1 MASGTLRCNCER
13 KEVTC
18 LSSEPVSHMFKLVAL
33 GDGAVGKT
41 SCIKRYTEDSF
52 SEKYIMTIGTTFA
65 LKTVEVTSPTG
76 SKVTARVVL
85 WDLAGQPTYNE
96 LRRRYMAGASMAIIV
111 YDVTRPQT
119 FLDIG
124 EWFTKFI
131 TVCPNA
137 VVAVVANKIDR
148 PDRLVPHE
156 AGQMVQKW
164 LDVFHYETSAKT
176 GENVNTL
183 FTDLVLRAM
192 EKQRQLG
199 PISTTDASAEAI
211 RTTRPSKIA

>member
-1 MASGTLRCNCER
+1 M
-13 KEVTC
+13 KEITGIGYSVANDM
-18 LSSEPVSHMFKLVAL
+18 SSVSHMFKLVAL

-41 SCIKRYTEDSF
+41 SCIRRYTEDSF
-52 SEKYIMTIGTTFA
+52 SERYIATIGTTFA
-65 LKTVEVTSPTG
+65 LKTLDVDLPSG
-76 SKVTARVVL
+76 STVTARVVL

-124 EWFTKFI
+124 DWFTRFI

-148 PDRLVPHE
+148 EDKLVPSE
-156 AGQMVQKW
+156 AGTMVQEW
-164 LDVFHYETSAKT
+164 LDVMHYETSAKT
-176 GENVNTL
+176 GENVNDL
-183 FTDLVLRAM
+183 FTTLVTKAI
-192 EKQRQLG
+192 EKQQEMGPLDQGMTPPPRPFRLG
-199 PISTTDASAEAI
+199 V
-211 RTTRPSKIA
+211 

>member
-1 MASGTLRCNCER
+1 MAADEI
-13 KEVTC
+13 
-18 LSSEPVSHMFKLVAL
+18 SHMFKLVAL

-41 SCIKRYTEDSF
+41 SCIKRYTEGSF
-52 SEKYIMTIGTTFA
+52 SERYIMTIGTTFA
-65 LKTVEVTSPTG
+65 LKTVEVDMVDSG
-76 SKVTARVVL
+76 RATARVVL

-137 VVAVVANKIDR
+137 VVAVIANKIDR
-148 PDRLVPHE
+148 SDRLVPPE
-156 AGQMVQKW
+156 AGEMITKW
-164 LDVFHYETSAKT
+164 LGVLHYETSAKT
-176 GENVNTL
+176 GENVDD
-183 FTDLVLRAM
+183 FFEDLVTQAIQ
-192 EKQRQLG
+192 KQKEHG
-199 PISTTDASAEAI
+199 PLDPTFQGSHAQ
-211 RTTRPSKIA
+211 KMV

>member
-1 MASGTLRCNCER
+1 
-13 KEVTC
+13 
-18 LSSEPVSHMFKLVAL
+18 MFKLVAL

-41 SCIKRYTEDSF
+41 SCIRRYTEDSF
-52 SEKYIMTIGTTFA
+52 SERYIATIGTTFA
-65 LKTVEVTSPTG
+65 LKTVDVTMPDG
-76 SKVTARVVL
+76 NKITARVVL

-148 PDRLVPHE
+148 QDRLVPPA
-156 AGQMVQKW
+156 AGDMITKW
-164 LDVFHYETSAKT
+164 LDVLHFETSAKS
-176 GENVNTL
+176 GENINEL
-183 FTDLVLRAM
+183 FTDLVTRAIERQRDLKLGDPLRSPDPT
-192 EKQRQLG
+192 KPFKLG
-199 PISTTDASAEAI
+199 V
-211 RTTRPSKIA
+211 

>member
-1 MASGTLRCNCER
+1 MTADNI
-13 KEVTC
+13 
-18 LSSEPVSHMFKLVAL
+18 SHMFKLVAL

-41 SCIKRYTEDSF
+41 SCIRRYTEGSF
-52 SEKYIMTIGTTFA
+52 SDRYIMTIGTTFA
-65 LKTVEVTSPTG
+65 LKTVEVDTPDKSNV
-76 SKVTARVVL
+76 KARVVL

-124 EWFTKFI
+124 EWYTKFV

-148 PDRLVPHE
+148 ADRLVPVE
-156 AGQMVQKW
+156 AGEMIYKW
-164 LDVFHYETSAKT
+164 LDVRHYETSAKT
-176 GENVNTL
+176 GENINDM
-183 FTDLVLRAM
+183 FTDLVVRSID
-192 EKQRQLG
+192 KQRELG
-199 PISTTDASAEAI
+199 ALGSMAAGPDTHKTV
-211 RTTRPSKIA
+211 

>member
-1 MASGTLRCNCER
+1 MLKC
-13 KEVTC
+13 
-18 LSSEPVSHMFKLVAL
+18 VAL
-33 GDGAVGKT
+33 GNGAVGKT
-41 SCIKRYTEDSF
+41 SCIRRYTEDTF
-52 SEKYIMTIGTTFA
+52 SERYIATIGTTFA
-65 LKTVEVTSPTG
+65 LKTLDVDLPTG
-76 SKVTARVVL
+76 SQVTARVVL

-96 LRRRYMAGASMAIIV
+96 LRRRYMAGATMAIIV

-124 EWFTKFI
+124 EWYTKFI

-148 PDRLVPHE
+148 PDRLVPPE
-156 AGQMVQKW
+156 AGNMVKNW

-183 FTDLVLRAM
+183 FTDLVTKAIM
-192 EKQRQLG
+192 KQKELG
-199 PISTTDASAEAI
+199 SFDSTLPGSQ
-211 RTTRPSKIA
+211 PPKPFKLGV

>member
-1 MASGTLRCNCER
+1 
-13 KEVTC
+13 
-18 LSSEPVSHMFKLVAL
+18 MFKLVAL

-41 SCIKRYTEDSF
+41 SCIRRYTEDSF
-52 SEKYIMTIGTTFA
+52 SERYIATIGTTFA
-65 LKTVEVTSPTG
+65 LKTLDVDLPSG

-124 EWFTKFI
+124 EWYTKFI

-148 PDRLVPHE
+148 PDRLVPPE
-156 AGQMVQKW
+156 AGEMVKNW

-176 GENVNTL
+176 GENVTTL
-183 FTDLVLRAM
+183 FTDLVTKAIA
-192 EKQRQLG
+192 KQQEIG
-199 PISTTDASAEAI
+199 PLDATLSAVSA
-211 RTTRPSKIA
+211 PKPFKFDV

>member
-1 MASGTLRCNCER
+1 
-13 KEVTC
+13 
-18 LSSEPVSHMFKLVAL
+18 MFKLVAL

-52 SEKYIMTIGTTFA
+52 SERYIATIGTTFA
-65 LKTVEVTSPTG
+65 LKTLDVVLPSG
-76 SKVTARVVL
+76 STVKARVVL

-124 EWFTKFI
+124 EWYTKFI

-148 PDRLVPHE
+148 EDRLVPPE
-156 AGQMVQKW
+156 AANMVTQW
-164 LDVFHYETSAKT
+164 LGVLHYETSAKT
-176 GENVNTL
+176 GENINPL
-183 FTDLVLRAM
+183 FTDLATRAIL
-192 EKQRQLG
+192 KQQEFGPLDSMPGTQPPKPFKLG
-199 PISTTDASAEAI
+199 V
-211 RTTRPSKIA
+211 

>member
-1 MASGTLRCNCER
+1 
-13 KEVTC
+13 
-18 LSSEPVSHMFKLVAL
+18 MFKLVAL

-41 SCIKRYTEDSF
+41 SCIRRYTEGSF
-52 SEKYIMTIGTTFA
+52 NDRYIATIGTTFA
-65 LKTVEVTSPTG
+65 LKTLDVDLSTG

-85 WDLAGQPTYNE
+85 WDLAGQPTYSE

-124 EWFTKFI
+124 EWYTKFV

-148 PDRLVPHE
+148 PDRLVPTE
-156 AGQMVQKW
+156 AGNMVKNW

-176 GENVNTL
+176 GENVSTL
-183 FTDLVLRAM
+183 FTDLVTKAIA
-192 EKQRQLG
+192 KQQELG
-199 PISTTDASAEAI
+199 PLDSSFAGTQ
-211 RTTRPSKIA
+211 PPKPFKLGV

>member
-1 MASGTLRCNCER
+1 
-13 KEVTC
+13 
-18 LSSEPVSHMFKLVAL
+18 MFKLVAL

-41 SCIKRYTEDSF
+41 SCIRRYTEDSF
-52 SEKYIMTIGTTFA
+52 SERYIATIGTTFA
-65 LKTVEVTSPTG
+65 LKTVDVTMPDG
-76 SKVTARVVL
+76 NRVTARVVL

-148 PDRLVPHE
+148 QDRLVPPA
-156 AGQMVQKW
+156 AGDMITKW
-164 LDVFHYETSAKT
+164 LDVLHFETSAKS
-176 GENVNTL
+176 GENINEL
-183 FTDLVLRAM
+183 FTDLVTRAIERQRELRLSDPSRSPDPT
-192 EKQRQLG
+192 KPFKLG
-199 PISTTDASAEAI
+199 V
-211 RTTRPSKIA
+211 

>member
-1 MASGTLRCNCER
+1 MAA
-13 KEVTC
+13 
-18 LSSEPVSHMFKLVAL
+18 EPVSHMFKLVAL

-41 SCIKRYTEDSF
+41 SCIKRYTEDHF
-52 SEKYIMTIGTTFA
+52 SERYIATIGTTFA
-65 LKTVEVTSPTG
+65 LKNVEVTMPGG
-76 SKVTARVVL
+76 SEVHARLVL

-96 LRRRYMAGASMAIIV
+96 LRRRYMAGAAMAVIV

-124 EWFTKFI
+124 EWYTKFI

-148 PDRLVPHE
+148 PDRLVPVA
-156 AGQMVQKW
+156 AGDMIKNW

-176 GENVNTL
+176 GENVTTL
-183 FTDLVLRAM
+183 FTDLVTLAI
-192 EKQRQLG
+192 EKQQEMGQGAFQGMQSPG
-199 PISTTDASAEAI
+199 PF
-211 RTTRPSKIA
+211 KIT

>member
-1 MASGTLRCNCER
+1 MY
-13 KEVTC
+13 
-18 LSSEPVSHMFKLVAL
+18 KLVAL

-41 SCIKRYTEDSF
+41 SCIRRYTEDSF
-52 SEKYIMTIGTTFA
+52 SDRYIATIGTTFA
-65 LKTVEVTSPTG
+65 LKTLDVDLPTG
-76 SKVTARVVL
+76 SKVTARIVL

-124 EWFTKFI
+124 EWYTKFV

-148 PDRLVPHE
+148 PDRLVPTE
-156 AGQMVQKW
+156 AGNMVKNW

-176 GENVNTL
+176 GENVNKL
-183 FTDLVLRAM
+183 FTDLVTKAIA
-192 EKQRQLG
+192 KQQEMGPMDSAFGGAQPPKPFKLG
-199 PISTTDASAEAI
+199 V
-211 RTTRPSKIA
+211 

>member
-1 MASGTLRCNCER
+1 
-13 KEVTC
+13 
-18 LSSEPVSHMFKLVAL
+18 MFKLVAL

-41 SCIKRYTEDSF
+41 SCIRRYTEDSF
-52 SEKYIMTIGTTFA
+52 SERYIATIGTTFA
-65 LKTVEVTSPTG
+65 LKTIDVDLPTG
-76 SKVTARVVL
+76 STVTARVVL

-124 EWFTKFI
+124 EWYTKLI

-148 PDRLVPHE
+148 PDRLVPPE
-156 AGQMVQKW
+156 AGKMVQDW
-164 LDVFHYETSAKT
+164 LDVLHYQTSAKT

-183 FTDLVLRAM
+183 FTDLVTRAIL
-192 EKQRQLG
+192 KQQEMGSLDSTVGGAQPPKPFKLG
-199 PISTTDASAEAI
+199 V
-211 RTTRPSKIA
+211 

>member
-1 MASGTLRCNCER
+1 
-13 KEVTC
+13 
-18 LSSEPVSHMFKLVAL
+18 MFKLVAL

>member
-1 MASGTLRCNCER
+1 MSTAD
-13 KEVTC
+13 
-18 LSSEPVSHMFKLVAL
+18 VSHMFKLVAL
-33 GDGAVGKT
+33 GNGAVGKT
-41 SCIKRYTEDSF
+41 SCIKRYTENSF
-52 SEKYIMTIGTTFA
+52 SERYIATIGTTFA
-65 LKTVEVTSPTG
+65 LKTLDVVLPSG
-76 SKVTARVVL
+76 STISARVVL

-148 PDRLVPHE
+148 EDRLVPPE
-156 AGQMVQKW
+156 AGKMVTQW
-164 LDVFHYETSAKT
+164 LDVLHYETSAKT
-176 GENVNTL
+176 GENVTTL
-183 FTDLVLRAM
+183 FTDLVQRAIA
-192 EKQRQLG
+192 KQAELG
-199 PISTTDASAEAI
+199 PFDS
-211 RTTRPSKIA
+211 PSGTQPPKPFKLGV

>member
-1 MASGTLRCNCER
+1 
-13 KEVTC
+13 
-18 LSSEPVSHMFKLVAL
+18 MFKLVAL

-41 SCIKRYTEDSF
+41 SCIRRYTEDSF
-52 SEKYIMTIGTTFA
+52 SERYIATIGTTFA
-65 LKTVEVTSPTG
+65 LKTLDVDLPTG
-76 SKVTARVVL
+76 STVTARVVL

-124 EWFTKFI
+124 EWYTRLI

-148 PDRLVPHE
+148 PDRLVPPE
-156 AGQMVQKW
+156 AGKMVQDW
-164 LDVFHYETSAKT
+164 LDILHYETSAKT

-183 FTDLVLRAM
+183 FTDLVTRAIL
-192 EKQRQLG
+192 KQQDLG
-199 PISTTDASAEAI
+199 PLDSTLGGSQ
-211 RTTRPSKIA
+211 PPKPFKLGV

>member
-1 MASGTLRCNCER
+1 
-13 KEVTC
+13 
-18 LSSEPVSHMFKLVAL
+18 MFKLVAL

-41 SCIKRYTEDSF
+41 SCIRRYTEDSF
-52 SEKYIMTIGTTFA
+52 SERYIATIGTTFA
-65 LKTVEVTSPTG
+65 LKTLDVDLPTG
-76 SKVTARVVL
+76 STITARVVL

-124 EWFTKFI
+124 EWYTRLI

-148 PDRLVPHE
+148 PDRLVPPE
-156 AGQMVQKW
+156 AGKMVQEW
-164 LDVFHYETSAKT
+164 LDVFHYQTSAKT
-176 GENVNTL
+176 GENVSSL
-183 FTDLVLRAM
+183 FTDLVTRAIL
-192 EKQRQLG
+192 KQQELG
-199 PISTTDASAEAI
+199 PIDSDSSG
-211 RTTRPSKIA
+211 PQPPKPFKLGV

>member
-1 MASGTLRCNCER
+1 MSTE
-13 KEVTC
+13 
-18 LSSEPVSHMFKLVAL
+18 SISHMFKLVAL
-33 GDGAVGKT
+33 GNGAVGKT

-52 SEKYIMTIGTTFA
+52 SERYIATIGTTFA
-65 LKTVEVTSPTG
+65 LKTLDVNLPTG

-96 LRRRYMAGASMAIIV
+96 LRRRYMAGASMAILV

-124 EWFTKFI
+124 EWYTKLI

-137 VVAVVANKIDR
+137 VVAVVANKVDR
-148 PDRLVPHE
+148 PDRLVPPE
-156 AGQMVQKW
+156 AGNMVKNW

-176 GENVNTL
+176 GHNVNTL
-183 FTDLVLRAM
+183 FTDLVTKAIAKNQ
-192 EKQRQLG
+192 ELG
-199 PISTTDASAEAI
+199 PLDSAFAG
-211 RTTRPSKIA
+211 TPPPKPFKLGV

>member
-1 MASGTLRCNCER
+1 
-13 KEVTC
+13 
-18 LSSEPVSHMFKLVAL
+18 MFKLVAL

-41 SCIKRYTEDSF
+41 SCIRRYTEDSF
-52 SEKYIMTIGTTFA
+52 SERYIATIGTTFA
-65 LKTVEVTSPTG
+65 LKTLDVELPTG
-76 SKVTARVVL
+76 STVTARVVL

-124 EWFTKFI
+124 EWYTKLI

-148 PDRLVPHE
+148 PDRLVPPE
-156 AGQMVQKW
+156 AGTMVHKW
-164 LDVFHYETSAKT
+164 LDVLHYQTSAKT

-183 FTDLVLRAM
+183 FTDLVTKAIA
-192 EKQRQLG
+192 KQQELG
-199 PISTTDASAEAI
+199 PLDSAY
-211 RTTRPSKIA
+211 TGTQPPKPFKLGV

>member
-1 MASGTLRCNCER
+1 MSTED
-13 KEVTC
+13 T
-18 LSSEPVSHMFKLVAL
+18 SHMFKLVAL
-33 GDGAVGKT
+33 GNGAVGKT

-52 SEKYIMTIGTTFA
+52 NERYIATIGTTFA
-65 LKTVEVTSPTG
+65 LKTVNTVLPTG
-76 SKVTARVVL
+76 STVTARIVL

-96 LRRRYMAGASMAIIV
+96 LRRRYMAGATMAIIV

-148 PDRLVPHE
+148 EDRLVPPE
-156 AGQMVQKW
+156 AGMMVTKW
-164 LDVFHYETSAKT
+164 LDVLHYETSAKT

-183 FTDLVLRAM
+183 FTDLVQRAIA
-192 EKQRQLG
+192 KQAETGPFDSVSGSQPPKPFKLG
-199 PISTTDASAEAI
+199 V
-211 RTTRPSKIA
+211 